1 MQCEVSSKSV
11 NLYHPTLCWIFYFC
25 LFCWDS
31 TSPFVHSHISV
42 WPYFSPTLEWAP
54 DTPITWAEE
63 WSRRAKARLIF
74 NTNTDSESIVFPSPN
89 FTHSSK
95 AYTAPFCLTCLS
107 LCHSVPTTCLL
118 YDTSEHCRDAWV
130 LAGQTSSETGSSTVA
145 FVQHCI
151 LVQSCFS
158 VQLLALHSISVP
170 SLVTQCLSLML
181 AWDTKQCECCTHVHK
196 PGTLLLMRFWL
207 SKNAQREV

>member
-63 WSRRAKARLIF
+63 WSRRAKAHLIF

-118 YDTSEHCRDAWV
+118 YDTSEALQRCLSSCWSNQLWNWKQHSCFCAALHLGSVLFLSSAAGITQHFSSQFGHAVPELDASLRYKAVWV
-130 LAGQTSSETGSSTVA
+130 L
-145 FVQHCI
+145 
-151 LVQSCFS
+151 
-158 VQLLALHSISVP
+158 HSRS
-170 SLVTQCLSLML
+170 
-181 AWDTKQCECCTHVHK
+181 
-196 PGTLLLMRFWL
+196 
-207 SKNAQREV
+207 